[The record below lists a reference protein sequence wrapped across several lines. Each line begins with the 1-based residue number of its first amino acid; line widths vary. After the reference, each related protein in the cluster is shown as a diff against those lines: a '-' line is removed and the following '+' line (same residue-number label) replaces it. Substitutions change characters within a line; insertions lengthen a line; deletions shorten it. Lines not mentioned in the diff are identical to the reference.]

1 MSPSGRHGRHAD
13 SALTAAGM
21 PAPGALDRALRVLE
35 RPGRAWAA
43 LLFAIALVLLALR
56 RVTLGGYPTYLGK
69 YYAMLA
75 TDPFHPAADNPVG
88 HRILAPLLSWLLGL
102 RGPYLLYT
110 DLLVVLALLAAAY
123 LWLRGRGHAPLWAVV
138 GASPLALSMV
148 ALTTLHYGGYPDTLT
163 YLLVFGA
170 WWARGRLGASCLLFL
185 LAMLSHESA
194 IVLAP
199 WLLIVLA
206 QAGAAGPRGAWRA
219 AAGLA
224 VTLLVFVGLRMLGER
239 LHPGVA
245 YTMGFYLV
253 PLRADPLH
261 WFRESA
267 PHRMLGIA
275 TAFNL
280 YWLVP
285 VLAAARL
292 AARGARADAALLLLP
307 IPCALAQLFIAYD
320 VTRMA
325 TLAFMSVLLGTE
337 YLLRTDG
344 FRARWWILPL
354 SVANFF
360 IPQLNVAMGVVDRM
374 GPR

>member
-21 PAPGALDRALRVLE
+21 PPPGALDRALRVLE

-123 LWLRGRGHAPLWAVV
+123 LWLRGRGHGPQWAVV

-170 WWARGRLGASCLLFL
+170 WWL
-185 LAMLSHESA
+185 
-194 IVLAP
+194 
-199 WLLIVLA
+199 
-206 QAGAAGPRGAWRA
+206 
-219 AAGLA
+219 
-224 VTLLVFVGLRMLGER
+224 
-239 LHPGVA
+239 
-245 YTMGFYLV
+245 
-253 PLRADPLH
+253 
-261 WFRESA
+261 
-267 PHRMLGIA
+267 
-275 TAFNL
+275 
-280 YWLVP
+280 
-285 VLAAARL
+285 
-292 AARGARADAALLLLP
+292 
-307 IPCALAQLFIAYD
+307 
-320 VTRMA
+320 
-325 TLAFMSVLLGTE
+325 
-337 YLLRTDG
+337 
-344 FRARWWILPL
+344 
-354 SVANFF
+354 
-360 IPQLNVAMGVVDRM
+360 
-374 GPR
+374 